1 MLDVRDGVVLALI
14 LFGASVF
21 GSRRSLPEGF
31 QIDHSVRRWGQRVQG
46 SLALNS
52 EDFRGARNGPET
64 AQVTRWG
71 VQSMIRGRVM
81 RGQRNRAGSTG

>member
-31 QIDHSVRRWGQRVQG
+31 QNDHSVRRLGLRVPG
-46 SLALNS
+46 LFALKS
-52 EDFRGARNGPET
+52 GDFRGAKKGSEM
-64 AQVTRWG
+64 AQV
-71 VQSMIRGRVM
+71 
-81 RGQRNRAGSTG
+81 